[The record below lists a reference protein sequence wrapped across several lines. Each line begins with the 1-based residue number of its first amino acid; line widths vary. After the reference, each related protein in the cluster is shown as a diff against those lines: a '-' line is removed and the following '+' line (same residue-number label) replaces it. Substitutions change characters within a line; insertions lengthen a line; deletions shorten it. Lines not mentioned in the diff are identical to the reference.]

1 VHIHDANDAHY
12 CAVIDS
18 FDRVEQFVV
27 MDDSNVRVVATYHD
41 RLNTLSNKILRA
53 NLYVQDKVI

>member
-1 VHIHDANDAHY
+1 MHIQDANDAHY

-27 MDDSNVRVVATYHD
+27 VDDPNVCVVATDND
-41 RLNTLSNKILRA
+41 RLNTLSNKVL
-53 NLYVQDKVI
+53 